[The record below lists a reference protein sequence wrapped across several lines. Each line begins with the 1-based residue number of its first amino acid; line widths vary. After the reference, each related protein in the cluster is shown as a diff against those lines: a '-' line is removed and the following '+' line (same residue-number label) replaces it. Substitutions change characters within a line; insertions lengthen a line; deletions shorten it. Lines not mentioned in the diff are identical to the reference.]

1 MSGVGDKSSKITKDA
16 QGRLRDAKGRFTK
29 KPKGGGND
37 LTGKGSLVDSFNK
50 IDMTK
55 VLKGA
60 RRSISN
66 WCMRY
71 SYLVKRYKN
80 S

>member
-16 QGRLRDAKGRFTK
+16 QGRFRDKGRFTSFQ
-29 KPKGGGND
+29 KGGGND
-37 LTGKGSLVDSFNK
+37 LTEKGSLVDSFNK

-60 RRSISN
+60 AH
-66 WCMRY
+66 
-71 SYLVKRYKN
+71 
-80 S
+80 